1 MNGTLYTIGHSNIQL
16 DDFLK
21 ILMAAGIEVAVDV
34 RSIPYSEYAPW
45 FNRDKLESAI
55 SSKNIIYL
63 YLGDLLGGKPK
74 DEGCYTDGKP
84 DYSLI
89 RERDFY
95 QKGIERLTNGVKK
108 YRVAIICS
116 EEEPF
121 ECHRRNLI
129 GFDMYKNGVKIIH
142 IRHNRVLQ
150 EDDFEKEMLSELQGS
165 LFGDI

>member
-1 MNGTLYTIGHSNIQL
+1 MDGTLYTIGHSNIQL

-34 RSIPYSEYAPW
+34 RSTPYSEYAPW

-95 QKGIERLTNGVKK
+95 QKG
-108 YRVAIICS
+108 
-116 EEEPF
+116 
-121 ECHRRNLI
+121 
-129 GFDMYKNGVKIIH
+129 
-142 IRHNRVLQ
+142 
-150 EDDFEKEMLSELQGS
+150 
-165 LFGDI
+165 